1 MNKLILWD
9 QLRLYIKFLK
19 KIKIIE
25 MLLLVQLLQDDHIQ

>member
-19 KIKIIE
+19 KIKIRE